1 MQFQLDALIRY
12 LQSPWVV
19 AALAGVVLCLLLLPW
34 LMRRR
39 KTAETRLI
47 QKTIEVLSDAHEADA
62 VISDGIDGF
71 LFVDYLL
78 LLSGRIV
85 AMKVLSKKGYIF
97 GDENLDEWTCV
108 QNNRTEKFTNPL
120 ADVRLCVQQI
130 RHVLEFEHVAAC
142 VLFGRDSEFPKGVPE
157 GVLRLPHLEEE
168 LDALKGSGDE
178 DEAARKAWA
187 QLIAM
192 VHKDR
197 QALGEIIRP
206 DPD

>member
-1 MQFQLDALIRY
+1 MQFQPDVLIRY
-12 LQSPWVV
+12 LQSPWVM
-19 AALAGVVLCLLLLPW
+19 AALAGVVLCLLLVPW
-34 LMRRR
+34 LMYRR

-47 QKTIEVLSDAHEADA
+47 QKTIEAHSDAYEADA
-62 VISDGIDGF
+62 VMSDGIDGF

-97 GDENLDEWTCV
+97 GDEKLDEWTCV

-130 RHVLEFEHVAAC
+130 RHVLGFEHVAAC
-142 VLFGRDSEFPKGVPE
+142 VLFGRDSKFPKGVPE

-168 LDALKGSGDE
+168 LIALKGSGDG
-178 DEAARKAWA
+178 DAAARKAWA
-187 QLIAM
+187 KLIAM
-192 VHKDR
+192 VGEGR
-197 QALGEIIRP
+197 WELGSDINC
-206 DPD
+206 